1 MADNRLQVAELD
13 FDTIKTNLKLYLKQQ
28 SEFQDYDFEGA
39 GLSVLINLLAYN
51 THYNA
56 YYLNMI
62 ANESFLDTALLR
74 DSVVSHA
81 KTLGY
86 IPYSK
91 NAASASVNA
100 VITSNSTDIDTLTLP
115 KGFRFLSETID
126 NISYI
131 FNVMADTTVTKS
143 GTKYYFENLE
153 IKEGEFTTYSFT
165 QSNSANPKSI
175 FEIPDPNIDTNTLTV
190 TVRPSSGNSQ
200 VTIYNSVRDVLDV
213 TSQSEVY
220 FLQESKSGKF
230 KIYFGDGYIGKKI
243 NDGAIV
249 TVTYLSTSGSLANKA
264 SAFTVGS
271 DIGTTYTITVDTVR
285 EATGGAGRETVS
297 EIKYNAT
304 SQFATQNRLV
314 TFKDYEAYIT
324 RNYPLLSS
332 ISVWGGEDQV
342 PPVFGKV
349 FVSIKPKEGYYL
361 SQFEKQRILN
371 DIIAPKSI
379 VSVQTQFVDP
389 EYLYILVS
397 NYIEYDPKRTTLGES
412 AIKTNITNAII
423 NYKNTNL
430 DRFSTRFVLS
440 KLQEAVTS
448 VSLNSIIGTESTVRL
463 QKRLLPILNQS
474 KNYTIKY
481 NAPLHRG
488 TITNKLT
495 STPFSVYDTNGVKR
509 TVVFD
514 EIEQAYSGVNT
525 IQLTD
530 AGFGYTTA
538 PTVKIVGDGSGAEA
552 EVIIVNGRIQ
562 TINMVKRGIG
572 YSRAVVTIEGGSGYG
587 ATGVAVIDGRVGT
600 VRTIYY
606 DSNAERQIVDD
617 NVGFI
622 DYDNGIIQI
631 YDINI
636 LSVGSPDGYI
646 RIAVESEKTIVETI
660 RNTIITI
667 DETDPTAITIELV
680 KASS

>member
-389 EYLYILVS
+389 EYLYLLVS

>member
-39 GLSVLINLLAYN
+39 GLTVLINLLAYN

-100 VITSNSTDIDTLTLP
+100 VIDSGTTVIDTLTLP

-143 GTKYYFENLE
+143 GTKYYFEDLE

-230 KIYFGDGYIGKKI
+230 KVYFGDGYIGKKI

-264 SAFTVGS
+264 SAFTVGN

-349 FVSIKPKEGYYL
+349 FVSIKPKQGYYL

-389 EYLYILVS
+389 EYLYLLVS

-440 KLQEAVTS
+440 KLQEAITS
-448 VSLNSIIGTESTVRL
+448 VSLNSIIGTESRVRL

-572 YSRAVVTIEGGSGYG
+572 YSRAIVTIEGGSGYG
-587 ATGVAVIDGRVGT
+587 ATGVAVIDGRIGT
-600 VRTIYY
+600 IRTIYY
-606 DSNAERQIVDD
+606 DSNAERQIVDN
-617 NVGFI
+617 NVGLI
-622 DYDNGIIQI
+622 DYDAGFIQL
-631 YDINI
+631 YDITI
-636 LSVGSPDGYI
+636 LSVDSPDGYI
-646 RIAVESEKTIVETI
+646 RISLESEKGIVETV

-667 DETDPTAITIELV
+667 DETDPTAITIDLV